1 MDTFPGRPP
10 AVLEHEV
17 LAVLFP
23 FAELLAL
30 VQRGNNGVQGSFA
43 EYMESVPWPIYGIPG
58 VLNTRY
64 FGGQVSRSLGQQ

>member
-1 MDTFPGRPP
+1 M
-10 AVLEHEV
+10 
-17 LAVLFP
+17 AVLFP

-30 VQRGNNGVQGSFA
+30 VQRGNNGVKGSFA

-64 FGGQVSRSLGQQ
+64 FGG